1 MAKPNP
7 NENAKHLRENEK
19 KWTKPLLDAGWTMIP
34 NVIFE
39 RQQALGL
46 DAIDINIL
54 LHLASYWWKAGDLP
68 HPGKK
73 RIADAIGRHPRTIQ
87 RRIAGMEAGGLIRR
101 IERRVPG
108 LGSKTNLYEFTG
120 LIKESTPFALEKIQD
135 RKANEASRDAKAA
148 KKGKPKLRV
157 VTTSQD

>member
-1 MAKPNP
+1 MEKAR
-7 NENAKHLRENEK
+7 ETESEKHLRENEK
-19 KWTKPLLDAGWTMIP
+19 KWTKPLMEAGWTVLP

-73 RIADAIGRHPRTIQ
+73 RIADAIGRDPRTIQ
-87 RRIAGMEAGGLIRR
+87 RRIARMEAGGLIQR

-108 LGSKTNLYEFTG
+108 MGSKTNLYEFTG
-120 LIKESTPFALEKIQD
+120 LITEATPYAQEKIED
-135 RKANEASRDAKAA
+135 RNAREVERDGKAK

-157 VTTSQD
+157 VPKNDD